1 MAARW
6 GLQCVTVCCIL
17 LNVDVAMLF
26 AASRERPVATI
37 ALTAKNF
44 NHVIESNDIVVID
57 FWASWCGPCRTF
69 KPIFEAAAEKHAGIA
84 FASCDTEAES
94 ELAAA
99 FGIRSIPT
107 VAVFREKVLLFSQP
121 GMLPAEALDQLVTQ
135 VRDLDMQKVHEEVG
149 KQRESAAA
157 TA

>member
-1 MAARW
+1 LAA
-6 GLQCVTVCCIL
+6 
-17 LNVDVAMLF
+17 
-26 AASRERPVATI
+26 I
-37 ALTAKNF
+37 ALTAQNF
-44 NHVIESNDIVVID
+44 NQVIENNDVVVID

-69 KPIFEAAAEKHAGIA
+69 KPIFEAAAEKHTGIA

-107 VAVFREKVLLFSQP
+107 VAVFREKVLLYSQP
-121 GMLPAEALDQLVTQ
+121 GMLPADALDQLVKQ
-135 VRDLDMQKVHEEVG
+135 VRELDMKTVHAEVA
-149 KQRESAAA
+149 KQRDSAAA